1 VIGVR
6 ARQGPSLTSDVYDQ
20 LRTAVLHG
28 SFVSGD
34 RLHLGNL
41 ARSAGVSLGVV
52 REAVTRLASERLL
65 EATPQAGFR
74 VRPLSAQHLADLTD
88 TRCHLERAAITAAIE
103 HGDARWEGDLVAAHH
118 VLRITSPVTSDDS
131 INPDWM
137 NAHRRFHA
145 VLVGGCPNAI
155 LLELRQRLF
164 DEAELYRH
172 RSAEREGR
180 SRDIGTEHRALLDAV
195 LARDVAT
202 ATDLIEAH
210 LRSTSML
217 AATDLPA

>member
-1 VIGVR
+1 M
-6 ARQGPSLTSDVYDQ
+6 RQRRGGSLAIDVYDEV
-20 LRTAVLHG
+20 RADVLHG
-28 SFVSGD
+28 TLIAGD

-41 ARSAGVSLGVV
+41 ASAYGVSLGVV

-65 EATPQAGFR
+65 EAIPQAGFR
-74 VRPLSAQHLADLTD
+74 VRPLSPAHLADLSEA
-88 TRCHLERAAITAAIE
+88 RCHLERITISEAIR

-118 VLRITSPVTSDDS
+118 VLRITPPLIDDV
-131 INPDWM
+131 INPEWM

-172 RSAEREGR
+172 RSAEHAGR
-180 SRDIGTEHRALLDAV
+180 KRDVTKEHLALLDAV
-195 LARDVAT
+195 LARDVRAAT
-202 ATDLIEAH
+202 TLIEAH
-210 LRSTSML
+210 LRTTADL
-217 AATDLPA
+217 ARSSLPDDAR